1 MEEWRNIKGY
11 EGLYQIS
18 NYGRVRSS
26 YKGVWNILKPIDN
39 GKGYKHIKL
48 FKGGKR
54 KPYYIHR
61 LVAQTFID
69 NPNNYTE
76 VNHIDE
82 NKENNHMDN
91 LEWCNREYNLSYN
104 LGIKRRAESRKG
116 KCVGIK
122 NCMYGRKGEVHPA
135 SKKVKC
141 ITTGEI
147 FGSVKEAAN
156 KYNIHPSN
164 ITKCC
169 KGNLKTAAKME
180 WEYFKGGGNDGKEE

>member
-1 MEEWRNIKGY
+1 MEEWKDIQGY
-11 EGLYQIS
+11 EGRYQVS
-18 NYGRVRSS
+18 NLGRIRSS
-26 YKGVWNILKPIDN
+26 YKGSWNILKPIDN
-39 GKGYKHIKL
+39 GQGYKHIKL
-48 FKGGKR
+48 FKDGER
-54 KPYYIHR
+54 KHYYIHR

-82 NKENNHMDN
+82 NKANNCMEN
-91 LEWCNREYNLSYN
+91 LEWCDREYNLSYN
-104 LGIKRRAESRKG
+104 LGRKRRAESRKG
-116 KCVGIK
+116 KYVGK
-122 NCMYGRKGEVHPA
+122 ENCMYGKKGEAHPT

-180 WEYFKGGGNDGKEE
+180 WEYYEEVI